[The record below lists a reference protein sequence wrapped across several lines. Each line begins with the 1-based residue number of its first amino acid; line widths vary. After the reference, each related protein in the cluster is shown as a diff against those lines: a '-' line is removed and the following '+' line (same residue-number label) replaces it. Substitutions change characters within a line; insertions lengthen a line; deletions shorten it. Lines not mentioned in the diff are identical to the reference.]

1 MKIFFNNQLTNNVNF
16 TSLKKSRNQNLSS
29 ESELCS
35 LPYYQ
40 REQPC
45 CEDISK
51 IYFEALHNIQK
62 NNKIEINGSVPV
74 DCPADLSDTKKFAK
88 YLEYKIAKKLD
99 FKTEEDIKYSVEK
112 ISAETNTDNQ
122 LVTAVMAR
130 LAQFSSYSQ
139 LNNLSEKIR
148 SFDIGY
154 PKFIPKLSVNSLFEY
169 AGVKK
174 NQMNFYRGYK
184 NSIFIDEETLSYFEQ
199 LKPEKP
205 ALLKEIR
212 RDNKKNFTDIVLI
225 DGWNFHKNGKIV
237 SYSMFGQE
245 KSLEELTKDV
255 INKMKRENISLSEA
269 LNGDCIKRL
278 HNIFGDD
285 IHFKILTDSKC
296 KNANAKTVAD
306 FLNPNMPGRAE
317 IYSVINGVV
326 NAKVTSKFKDINNP
340 TPGEKKKENNARTKL
355 ASYLNNELY
364 CYSSTSLNRML
375 KEKYISLEKKVKELG
390 KDMNDVL
397 YYIPQKKKSYDLITY
412 QYLKANNISFKNII
426 CESEIYKTE
435 NLKDKIIV
443 ILDDFSGTGQSLT
456 TSGFDYS
463 KFLHEISDYPYSLI
477 FSPISATQTAEEN
490 VEKEIR
496 YRKRTNKDF
505 FLCEQIIPGSE
516 ITNKK
521 ILNNFEYIDNAV
533 LFDGFGY
540 YNNASCVS
548 FPYSF
553 PDNNSGFGSLF
564 ARFFLSN
571 KKSNGNQNQQFY
583 GSNPNLI
590 YGQDKDK
597 FLDNINSEVQKYKD

>member
-1 MKIFFNNQLTNNVNF
+1 MKIFFNNQSTNNVNF
-16 TSLKKSRNQNLSS
+16 TSLKRLRQKRNQM
-29 ESELCS
+29 ESELSS
-35 LPYYQ
+35 LLNYKSEKPID
-40 REQPC
+40 
-45 CEDISK
+45 EDISK
-51 IYFEALHNIQK
+51 IYFEALQNIQK
-62 NNKIEINGSVPV
+62 NNKVEINCSIPV
-74 DCPADLSDTKKFAK
+74 ECPADLSDTKEFAK
-88 YLEYKIAKKLD
+88 YLEYKIAKELD
-99 FKTEEDIKYSVEK
+99 FKTAKEIENSVKK
-112 ISAETNTDNQ
+112 IATETNTDKQ
-122 LVTAVMAR
+122 LVISVMAR
-130 LAQFSSYSQ
+130 LSQFASYSQ
-139 LNNLSEKIR
+139 LNELSAELKR
-148 SFDIGY
+148 FDIGS
-154 PKFIPKLSVNSLFEY
+154 PKIFPKLCLNNVIEY
-169 AGVKK
+169 VGIKK

-184 NSIFIDEETLSYFEQ
+184 NSIFIDEEVLSYLEQ
-199 LKPEKP
+199 LKQEKP
-205 ALLKEIR
+205 ALIKEIR

-285 IHFKILTDSKC
+285 IHLKILSDSKC
-296 KNANAKTVAD
+296 KNANEKTIAD
-306 FLNPNMPGRAE
+306 FLNPNMPNRAE
-317 IYSVINGVV
+317 IYSIINNVV
-326 NAKVTSKFKDINNP
+326 TAKVISKFKDINNP
-340 TPGEKKKENNARTKL
+340 TLGETKREKNARAKL
-355 ASYLNNELY
+355 ASYLDNELC
-364 CYSSTSLNRML
+364 CYSSASLNRML
-375 KEKYISLEKKVKELG
+375 KEKYISLSKKVEELG

-397 YYIPQKKKSYDLITY
+397 YYIPQKNKSYDLITY
-412 QYLKANNISFKNII
+412 QYLKANNISFENII
-426 CESEIYKTE
+426 CESEIYKKD

-456 TSGFDYS
+456 TSGFDYP
-463 KFLHEISDYPYSLI
+463 KFLHEVSYYPYSLI

-505 FLCEQIIPGSE
+505 FICEQIIPESK

-571 KKSNGNQNQQFY
+571 KKSNGNQNQQFF

-590 YGQDKDK
+590 YGQDKK
-597 FLDNINSEVQKYKD
+597 LFLDSINSEIRKYKD

>member
-1 MKIFFNNQLTNNVNF
+1 MQIFFNNQLTNNVNF
-16 TSLKKSRNQNLSS
+16 TSLKKSLNQNLSS

-45 CEDISK
+45 SEDISK

-112 ISAETNTDNQ
+112 ISAETNTDTQ
-122 LVTAVMAR
+122 LVTTVMAR

-154 PKFIPKLSVNSLFEY
+154 PKFIPKLCLNSLFEY

-174 NQMNFYRGYK
+174 NQMNFYKGYK

-199 LKPEKP
+199 LKTEKP

-225 DGWNFHKNGKIV
+225 DGWNFYKNGKII
-237 SYSMFGQE
+237 SYSIFGQE
-245 KSLEELTKDV
+245 KSLEELTKNV
-255 INKMKRENISLSEA
+255 INKMKSENISLSEA

-285 IHFKILTDSKC
+285 INFKIITDQKC
-296 KNANAKTVAD
+296 KNADLKTIAD
-306 FLNPNMPGRAE
+306 FLNPNMPKRAE
-317 IYSVINGVV
+317 IYSIINCVINT
-326 NAKVTSKFKDINNP
+326 KVTSKFKDIANP
-340 TPGEKKKENNARTKL
+340 TPAEKKKENNARSKL
-355 ASYLNNELY
+355 ASYLDNELY
-364 CYSSTSLNRML
+364 CYSSVSLNKIL
-375 KEKYISLEKKVKELG
+375 KEKYNSLSKKINELG
-390 KDMNDVL
+390 KDMKDVL
-397 YYIPQKKKSYDLITY
+397 YYIPEKRKSYDLITY
-412 QYLKANNISFKNII
+412 QYLKANNLSFENAI
-426 CESEIYKTE
+426 CEDEIYKKE
-435 NLKDKIIV
+435 NINNKIIV

-456 TSGFDYS
+456 TSGFEYS
-463 KFLHEISDYPYSLI
+463 KFSKANSAMKYSII
-477 FSPISATQTAEEN
+477 FSPVLASETAKKF
-490 VEKEIR
+490 VEKEIN
-496 YRKRTNKDF
+496 YNKRTNKDF
-505 FLCEQIIPGSE
+505 FMSEQYIPESKII
-516 ITNKK
+516 NKELNSRD
-521 ILNNFEYIDNAV
+521 ILENAL

-540 YNNASCVS
+540 CNSASCVS
-548 FPYSF
+548 FPYSY
-553 PDNNSGFGSLF
+553 PDNNCGFGSLF

-583 GSNPNLI
+583 ITNPNLI
-590 YGQDKDK
+590 YGKDK
-597 FLDNINSEVQKYKD
+597 KLFLDTINSEIRKYKD